1 MIHTLPGAGS
11 VLYPYTAER
20 RDVLKNTLP
29 EAQEIS
35 RGRRFCTPEGVL
47 ESRGVQNPRP
57 WEIFRSS
64 GDVFPKTSLLSAV
77 YGYSIV
83 HCNQKSEQNKVSP
96 PFLPHTIA
104 HCPVKVFT
112 RKLRKFT
119 KRNLSRNCVGDPKQT
134 HRREPYQRKQYI
146 CLLNMQIY
154 RFKRNIIFLFFSVE
168 SNNTNSHNGSH
179 LWVPHSYFVY
189 NCPI

>member
-1 MIHTLPGAGS
+1 MCTDKRLLIKKCTTNTECQIHGQDFCTVWAK
-11 VLYPYTAER
+11 Y
-20 RDVLKNTLP
+20 
-29 EAQEIS
+29 

-134 HRREPYQRKQYI
+134 HRREPYQCKQYI
-146 CLLNMQIY
+146 C
-154 RFKRNIIFLFFSVE
+154 
-168 SNNTNSHNGSH
+168 
-179 LWVPHSYFVY
+179 
-189 NCPI
+189 